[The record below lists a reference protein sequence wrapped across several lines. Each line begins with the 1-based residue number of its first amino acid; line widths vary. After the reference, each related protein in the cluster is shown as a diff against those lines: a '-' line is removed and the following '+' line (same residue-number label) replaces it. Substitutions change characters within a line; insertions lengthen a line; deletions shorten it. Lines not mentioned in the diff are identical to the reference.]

1 MLLTHSVNAM
11 RRMLTVCEEFAAD
24 LDIKFNT
31 GKSVAMRVGK
41 RFNVHCAPLILA
53 GIALKFVSTVSY
65 LGIYLMAGT
74 KWKLSVDHLKLK
86 FYRVFNCI
94 YSRCKSKIQN

>member
-1 MLLTHSVNAM
+1 
-11 RRMLTVCEEFAAD
+11 MLTVCEEFAAD